1 MKIEINIDNSNDAF
15 KDISEFDRIL
25 SRIKGE
31 LDKIRI
37 DIHLDA
43 IQKGRYELKLNEEE
57 KKIFMTK

>member
-31 LDKIRI
+31 LLHYNAINSDAEYKLR
-37 DIHLDA
+37 DINGNTVGHVSFK
-43 IQKGRYELKLNEEE
+43 Q
-57 KKIFMTK
+57 